1 MTNAALAD
9 VPATPVDR
17 TARIDS
23 LDILRG
29 IGVFGILLMNISA
42 FGLVWQAYGNP
53 LAAGGATG
61 LNLRLFEIM
70 NVGFEG
76 TMRGIF
82 SMLFGAGIVLL
93 TSRMERAGT
102 GLGAADI
109 YFRRMA
115 WLGVFGFIHWSLLL
129 WPGEILFAYA
139 ICGFGLFVLR
149 GLPAR
154 WQFGIGIAMLTLAAA
169 KMGLG
174 YYGTLE
180 HSQAAAEA
188 QAIVAGGGTL
198 GDEQREALESWQ
210 ETRSE
215 HIPTAETNAMFN
227 DWHGGSYINAVRGQL
242 PFSFGFQ
249 WVNAP
254 FALAFDIAPFM
265 LIGMALMKWGVLS
278 AGRSTRFYAA
288 VMAMGYTIGIPLGIY
303 ELALLQAGEY
313 GPVASAAAGRTYQAS
328 RLAMVFGHLGLVM
341 CVVRLGVLRRLQRGF
356 AAAGQMALTNYI
368 AQTLIC
374 ITLFYDFGFGL
385 YGRFE
390 RYQLYLIVL
399 AIAAV
404 QMAWSLVWLR
414 HFRFGPL
421 EWVWRSLSY
430 LRRQPMARGQAL
442 AGAPVRAT

>member
-1 MTNAALAD
+1 MTNTALAD
-9 VPATPVDR
+9 VPATPVAR
-17 TARIDS
+17 GARIDS

-29 IGVFGILLMNISA
+29 IAVFGILLMNISA

-53 LAAGGATG
+53 LAAGGASG

-93 TSRMERAGT
+93 TERMERAGAGVAT
-102 GLGAADI
+102 ADI
-109 YFRRMA
+109 YFRRMS
-115 WLGVFGFIHWSLLL
+115 WLGVFGFIHWSFLL

-154 WQFGIGIAMLTLAAA
+154 WQFGIGVAILMLAAV
-169 KMGLG
+169 KLGLG
-174 YYGTLE
+174 YYGTVE
-180 HSQAAAEA
+180 QSQAAAEA

-198 GDEQREALESWQ
+198 GEEQREALESWQ
-210 ETRSE
+210 ETRAE
-215 HIPTAETNAMFN
+215 FIPNEETNAMFN
-227 DWHGGSYINAVRGQL
+227 DWHGGSYLNAVRGQL
-242 PFSFGFQ
+242 PFSFEFQ

-254 FALAFDIAPFM
+254 FWLAFDMVPFM
-265 LIGMALMKWGVLS
+265 LIGMALLKWGVLS
-278 AGRSTRFYAA
+278 AARSTRFYA
-288 VMAMGYTIGIPLGIY
+288 VMMAAGYAIGIPLGIY
-303 ELALLQAGEY
+303 ELGLLQAGEY
-313 GPVASAAAGRTYQAS
+313 GPVASAAASRTYQIS

-341 CVVRLGVLRRLQRGF
+341 CFVRLGLFRRLQRGF

-368 AQTLIC
+368 AQTVIC
-374 ITLFYDFGFGL
+374 VALFYDFGFGL

-399 AIAAV
+399 VIAAI
-404 QMAWSLVWLR
+404 QLAWSVAWLR
-414 HFRFGPL
+414 NFRFGPL
-421 EWVWRSLSY
+421 EWLWRSLTY
-430 LRRQPMARGQAL
+430 LKRQPMRRGQAL
-442 AGAPVRAT
+442 AGAPLQAT